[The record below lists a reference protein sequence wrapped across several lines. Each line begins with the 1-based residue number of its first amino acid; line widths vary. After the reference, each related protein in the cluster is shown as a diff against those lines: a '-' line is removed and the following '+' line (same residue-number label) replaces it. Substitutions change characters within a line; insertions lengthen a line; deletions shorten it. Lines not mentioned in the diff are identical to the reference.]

1 MSYRYEK
8 LMCAYLRGY
17 FKEHQEIKVD
27 KNLLNKELDLLT
39 NEEVNI
45 LDELGKKHQL
55 KNYYFK
61 DKDVLARVSIVLGFL
76 RNIYP
81 ETLLDVGSGRGVFL
95 FPLLKEF
102 PYLKVT
108 SVDIISKRVEV
119 MEYMNSGGIDN
130 LIAINGNICNLELE
144 DNSYEIVTMLE
155 VLEHIPNVSDAV
167 KNAVRI
173 AKNFIVVTVP
183 SKEDDNPEHIHL
195 LTKEKLT
202 KLFNEAGITNL
213 KFGGVNG
220 HLLLIAR
227 KK

>member
-17 FKEHQEIKVD
+17 FKEHQEIQVD

-95 FPLLKEF
+95 FPFLCEF
-102 PYLKVT
+102 PSCNVT
-108 SVDIISKRVEV
+108 SIDILDYRVKMMNNIKR
-119 MEYMNSGGIDN
+119 
-130 LIAINGNICNLELE
+130 A
-144 DNSYEIVTMLE
+144 
-155 VLEHIPNVSDAV
+155 
-167 KNAVRI
+167 
-173 AKNFIVVTVP
+173 F
-183 SKEDDNPEHIHL
+183 
-195 LTKEKLT
+195 
-202 KLFNEAGITNL
+202 
-213 KFGGVNG
+213 
-220 HLLLIAR
+220 
-227 KK
+227 